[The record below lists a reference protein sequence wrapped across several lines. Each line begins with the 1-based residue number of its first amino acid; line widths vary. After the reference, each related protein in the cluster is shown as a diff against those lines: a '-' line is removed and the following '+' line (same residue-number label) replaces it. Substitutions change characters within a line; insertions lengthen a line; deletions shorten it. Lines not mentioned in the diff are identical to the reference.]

1 MEPATTRISPHEMQM
16 IQGGSRPVR
25 AWAEAKVFR
34 GVGSVSQGVAFDSA
48 IPRRTLDA
56 ASVMVQP
63 RAKPFRHLGGIRAD
77 STFPDDSNPPS
88 GGSQRLHVVGIP
100 FLIPAQ
106 FAVPEG
112 SPGLREAKDGQPSC
126 LCQKQPCTK
135 ITARRLAKTMS
146 GSAGL

>member
-1 MEPATTRISPHEMQM
+1 M
-16 IQGGSRPVR
+16 
-25 AWAEAKVFR
+25 
-34 GVGSVSQGVAFDSA
+34 SQGVAFDSA

-100 FLIPAQ
+100 LLVPAQ

-146 GSAGL
+146 GFLGSPLE